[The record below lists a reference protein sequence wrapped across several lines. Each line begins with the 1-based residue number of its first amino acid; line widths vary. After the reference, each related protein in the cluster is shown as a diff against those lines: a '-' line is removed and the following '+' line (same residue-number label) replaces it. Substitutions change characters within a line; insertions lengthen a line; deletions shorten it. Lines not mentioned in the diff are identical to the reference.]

1 MEVIG
6 QPHTLASLAAEKQ
19 LLVPNEKD
27 DRWAPM
33 KVLTYWRKEKYFEP
47 QALSC
52 PAISPVTVL
61 AELS

>member
-1 MEVIG
+1 MEVTG

-19 LLVPNEKD
+19 LLVANEND
-27 DRWAPM
+27 GWAPET
-33 KVLTYWRKEKYFEP
+33 VLTYWRKEKYSEP

-52 PAISPVTVL
+52 PAISSVTVL